1 MVDMAV
7 ATRVVTTVDMVDM
20 AVATRVVT
28 TMDMVVAT
36 RVVTTV
42 DMVVATAVVT
52 MAVVT
57 AVVTMGVATAVV
69 TMAVATA
76 VVTMVVAT
84 AVVTMVV
91 VMADMEVATAV
102 VTMVVATVVVTMVGR
117 LRGREW
123 ERIGTTFSPGWPW
136 KDRATVTRLLR
147 SRNISTT
154 TCHMISVFGKRLA
167 GTTSLASAGSTSTGT
182 SRISTVWPPL
192 FLQSSPGQARWANV
206 GATPPA
212 TSISTFL
219 NVSTAQRIGPP
230 SPTSSAR
237 GPT

>member
-1 MVDMAV
+1 MAVVTMEVAMVDMAV
-7 ATRVVTTVDMVDM
+7 ATEVVTVAVAM
-20 AVATRVVT
+20 AVVT
-28 TMDMVVAT
+28 MEVAI
-36 RVVTTV
+36 V
-42 DMVVATAVVT
+42 DMVVVMT
-52 MAVVT
+52 
-57 AVVTMGVATAVV
+57 VV

-76 VVTMVVAT
+76 
-84 AVVTMVV
+84 
-91 VMADMEVATAV
+91 
-102 VTMVVATVVVTMVGR
+102 VVTMVGR

-123 ERIGTTFSPGWPW
+123 ERIGTTFSPGSHW
-136 KDRATVTRLLR
+136 KDRATVTRLRR
-147 SRNISTT
+147 SRNISTN

-192 FLQSSPGQARWANV
+192 FLQNSPGQARWANV

-230 SPTSSAR
+230 SPTSSTR
-237 GPT
+237 GLT

>member
-1 MVDMAV
+1 MGVVAMAVVTMAV
-7 ATRVVTTVDMVDM
+7 ATAVVTMVVVM
-20 AVATRVVT
+20 AVVT
-28 TMDMVVAT
+28 
-36 RVVTTV
+36 
-42 DMVVATAVVT
+42 MVVATAVVT

-57 AVVTMGVATAVV
+57 AVVTLAVAMAVV
-69 TMAVATA
+69 TMEVATVDMVVVMT

-84 AVVTMVV
+84 A
-91 VMADMEVATAV
+91 
-102 VTMVVATVVVTMVGR
+102 VVTMVGR

-123 ERIGTTFSPGWPW
+123 ERIGKTFSPGLPW

-192 FLQSSPGQARWANV
+192 FLQNSPGQARWVNV

-230 SPTSSAR
+230 SPTSSTP
-237 GPT
+237 GLT

>member
-1 MVDMAV
+1 MVVVTVDMAV
-7 ATRVVTTVDMVDM
+7 ATRVVTIVDMVAM
-20 AVATRVVT
+20 A
-28 TMDMVVAT
+28 
-36 RVVTTV
+36 
-42 DMVVATAVVT
+42 VATAVVT
-52 MAVVT
+52 MR
-57 AVVTMGVATAVV
+57 VATAVV

-91 VMADMEVATAV
+91 VMADMVVATAV
-102 VTMVVATVVVTMVGR
+102 VTMEVATVDMVVATAVVTMAVATAVVTMVGR

-123 ERIGTTFSPGWPW
+123 ERIGTTFSPGLPW

-154 TCHMISVFGKRLA
+154 SCHMISVFGKRLA

-192 FLQSSPGQARWANV
+192 FLQNSLGQAKWANV

-212 TSISTFL
+212 TSMNTFL

-230 SPTSSAR
+230 SPTSSTR
-237 GPT
+237 GLT